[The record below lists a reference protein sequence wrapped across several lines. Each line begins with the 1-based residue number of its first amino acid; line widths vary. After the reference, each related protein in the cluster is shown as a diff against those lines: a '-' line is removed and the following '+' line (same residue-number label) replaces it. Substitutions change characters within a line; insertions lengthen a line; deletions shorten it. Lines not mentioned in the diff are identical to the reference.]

1 MRQPCSLTHAT
12 AADAHPSIRLPSFL
26 LPYFFFPDHSHQ
38 PVHVNH
44 YHSTSLRRDGH
55 LILPLQPDSTA
66 TLSPLPHSLSP
77 DSQQPM
83 SIPPPGLGGGVSRT
97 GPPPGFGG
105 GAAHSPVSDASAT
118 TMASSAGV
126 AGSVGGG
133 AVRRDGQGGTA
144 VIVRAQ
150 IVFLLTTFTEDSFEK
165 ASTEIRTVSVQ
176 FAFWVIERVNKGHRW
191 LIYQL

>member
-1 MRQPCSLTHAT
+1 
-12 AADAHPSIRLPSFL
+12 
-26 LPYFFFPDHSHQ
+26 
-38 PVHVNH
+38 
-44 YHSTSLRRDGH
+44 
-55 LILPLQPDSTA
+55 
-66 TLSPLPHSLSP
+66 
-77 DSQQPM
+77 M

-176 FAFWVIERVNKGHRW
+176 FAFWVIERVNIGHEW